1 MLVKQGIA
9 DCMEIRL
16 ASGVTNA
23 LTTDMLQALAL
34 ALADAERETRGV
46 LLCGGEKFFSNGAD
60 LEWALAQSSAGM
72 REMFL
77 AIGACVLY
85 MLESRVPV
93 VGVIK
98 GHAIGAGLA
107 LLTACD
113 YRYGARGRVLL
124 GKPETLMGVPNPHF
138 ADQLLRFIAGDYF
151 ASDLIY
157 SGRLITAEEAH
168 TMHILHGV
176 ADKDEVEALAWQQLI
191 TLRDVPVAAF
201 AESKHLRSGRLCAEL
216 REQMSARVA
225 RQVEIWNSDQAQ
237 TRLREAAKRLA
248 R

>member
-1 MLVKQGIA
+1 MIITETIA
-9 DCMEIRL
+9 DCAQIRL
-16 ASGVTNA
+16 ARGVTNA
-23 LTTDMLQALAL
+23 LTTEVLQALAE
-34 ALADAERETRGV
+34 ALDDAERQARGV

-60 LEWALAQSSAGM
+60 LGWALSQSSAGM

-77 AIGACVLY
+77 AIGACVLR
-85 MLESRVPV
+85 MLESRLPI

-138 ADQLLRFIAGDYF
+138 ADQLLRFIAGDFF

-157 SGRLITAEEAH
+157 SGRLITAEDAL
-168 TMHILHGV
+168 TMHIMHGV
-176 ADKDEVEALAWQQLI
+176 ADKDEVEALAWQQLLL
-191 TLRDVPVAAF
+191 LRDVPVAAF
-201 AESKHLRSGRLCAEL
+201 AESKHMRSARLCAEL

-225 RQVEIWNSDQAQ
+225 RQVEIWNSDEAQ
-237 TRLREAAKRLA
+237 VRLREAAKRLA